1 MTQRI
6 AFLHGLGESP
16 KNWIPLANILHAHG
30 FEVITPS
37 LFAPH
42 LLEHGWSVR
51 GAASEIAAEL
61 SPQPAHI
68 VGHAL
73 GAVTALQLALDH
85 PELVSSLC
93 LSAPQAKPPQLLMAA
108 QSLMMRFLP
117 EQLVCPEGL
126 SKTDLL
132 SVLDAVTSMDIEPKL
147 PHIEVPTTILCGDH
161 DHFSL
166 KAAQKLSQ
174 LIPNAHLHEIADG
187 SHELPYRQAAI
198 FTKHLLSHLGI
209 H

>member
-37 LFAPH
+37 LFAPQ
-42 LLEHGWSVR
+42 LLESGWSVR
-51 GAASEIAAEL
+51 AAAAEIANEL
-61 SPQPAHI
+61 GSEPAHI

-73 GAVTALQLALDH
+73 GAVTALQLAVDH

-117 EQLVCPEGL
+117 EQLISPEGL
-126 SKTDLL
+126 SKAQLRN
-132 SVLDAVTSMDIEPKL
+132 VLDAVTQVDIESKL
-147 PHIEVPTTILCGDH
+147 PQIQAPTTILCGDH
-161 DHFSL
+161 DHFST
-166 KAAQKLSQ
+166 KAAHKLSQ

-187 SHELPYRQAAI
+187 SHELPYRQAEI